1 MEHIFFANLDMMH
14 DKNSSLERG
23 KWVLT
28 LVILRLDRAAF
39 YVLWSLKGLQEVF
52 INIKRRSTHLDL
64 VPQKNNALVGAHIV
78 QPMKKA
84 LSH

>member
-39 YVLWSLKGLQEVF
+39 YVLWSLKGKC
-52 INIKRRSTHLDL
+52 IS
-64 VPQKNNALVGAHIV
+64 
-78 QPMKKA
+78 
-84 LSH
+84 S